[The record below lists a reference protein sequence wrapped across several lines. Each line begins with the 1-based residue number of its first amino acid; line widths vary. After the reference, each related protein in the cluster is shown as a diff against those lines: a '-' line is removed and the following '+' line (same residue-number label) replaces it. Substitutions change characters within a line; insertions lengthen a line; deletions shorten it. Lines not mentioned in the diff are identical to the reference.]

1 MYRFAESMGLF
12 SKRPPTFSGAASK
25 SRFVEEW
32 IAGLLEEAGCRAD
45 HPGASQLA
53 DMAADGIVRSSL
65 RSVGEAYGD
74 SQVVAY
80 LEGLDATRLSRFVD
94 DMYTTTIE
102 MATAGRP
109 GPVLR
114 ERIGAFDKK
123 VNEVFEEIRPNYVS
137 YARTNY
143 R

>member
-1 MYRFAESMGLF
+1 
-12 SKRPPTFSGAASK
+12 
-25 SRFVEEW
+25 
-32 IAGLLEEAGCRAD
+32 
-45 HPGASQLA
+45 
-53 DMAADGIVRSSL
+53 MAADGIVRSSL
-65 RSVGEAYGD
+65 RSVAEAYGD